1 MFVKEKENEQENP
14 AVAGTCQRPEGEF
27 VFSRREV
34 RVLKEF

>member
-14 AVAGTCQRPEGEF
+14 AVAGTCQRSEGEF
-27 VFSRREV
+27 VFSRLEV